1 MLACRTRSASEPFC
15 LVLEAPEA
23 PRDLRLSLLNL
34 RFPAWAAL
42 SVAGALLL
50 VWGSGAQAGG
60 SRAHELLAVLV
71 AAALGMVAL
80 AWLALDEPFERTPV
94 AWILGLA
101 LLLRLIAIQS
111 SPLLEDDHFRYLW
124 DGMRTATALAPYHL
138 APSAFFGATDLDA
151 RWQDIL
157 GGINHPDV
165 ATIYGPVLQW
175 LFAAAYWVAPGQL
188 APLQGMLLVVDMG
201 VLGVLAR
208 QGVGARWLLAYAVHP
223 LILKDAM
230 ASAHPD
236 GLLAGWLLLALG
248 CWRERQGFRLGIVLG
263 LAIGTKVVALLVLPL
278 LLLAPGAIPW
288 RWAWVAR
295 VSAALGLVLVALYVP
310 FLMAGGSEAAA
321 LRIFG
326 QQWRFN
332 PLLYRLLE
340 WIDPVL
346 GARMVAASLVV
357 VGITWMAWQWRWRAR
372 ASVTVATHSPPLD
385 TALLLLLIVS
395 PVVNAW
401 YWLWVLPL
409 AVQGGRVAGVAMGAA
424 SMLAYLN
431 SSVLSEVGWL
441 HPVTD
446 AEVFTV
452 SWPVATLQLAVGGLA
467 LAWDAYRKR

>member
-15 LVLEAPEA
+15 LLLGAAEA
-23 PRDLRLSLLNL
+23 PRDVRLSLLKI

-60 SRAHELLAVLV
+60 SSAHELLAVLV

-80 AWLALDEPFERTPV
+80 AWLALDEPFERTPL

-101 LLLRLIAIQS
+101 LLLRLIAIQA

-124 DGMRTATALAPYHL
+124 DGMRTATAFAPYHA
-138 APSAFFGATDLDA
+138 APSEFFGVTDLDA

-188 APLQGMLLVVDMG
+188 APLQGMLLLVDMA
-201 VLGVLAR
+201 VLALLAR
-208 QGVGARWLLAYAVHP
+208 QGVGARWLLAYAAHP

-236 GLLAGWLLLALG
+236 GLLALWLLLALG
-248 CWRERQGFRLGIVLG
+248 CWNERHGFRLGIVLG

-278 LLLAPGAIPW
+278 LLLAPGVMPW
-288 RWAWVAR
+288 RWAWFAR
-295 VSAALGLVLVALYVP
+295 VGAALGLVLAALYVP
-310 FLMAGGSEAAA
+310 FLMGGGSEAAA

-340 WIDPVL
+340 WIDPAL
-346 GARMVAASLVV
+346 AARMVAASLVV
-357 VGITWMAWQWRWRAR
+357 VGVAWVAWRWRAR
-372 ASVTVATHSPPLD
+372 VRVTPTMLSPPLD
-385 TALLLLLIVS
+385 TAMLLLLVMS

-424 SMLAYLN
+424 SMFAYLN
-431 SSVLSEVGWL
+431 SSVLSDAGWTR
-441 HPVTD
+441 PVTAAD
-446 AEVFTV
+446 AFAV
-452 SWPVATLQLAVGGLA
+452 SWPVATLQLVVGGLA
-467 LAWDAYRKR
+467 LAWDAYRKK